1 MSQNISA
8 EEGCFNYL
16 LKKGHTTQYAKDFL
30 YNTKLSVFGNMT
42 PEGCVKEL
50 LRKKVIKT
58 EEEGW
63 KAVRGALQKMFSL

>member
-42 PEGCVKEL
+42 HEGCVKEL
-50 LRKKVIKT
+50 LRKKSHKD
-58 EEEGW
+58 
-63 KAVRGALQKMFSL
+63 